1 MLSRLTAPF
10 KPGHA
15 TEPTQPPAGIKR
27 PDGIGA
33 IADGAIE
40 SANDA
45 HGGSMAIRLTV
56 EVDEERLR
64 GAGQDAGEGAIL
76 AQLDT
81 LKDGRVSLQTRDA
94 WLPVRLLTVRQR
106 LEPVAALPSASAA
119 SASRRA
125 AAGAPGSHRA
135 ADCTSDPRSEHT
147 GSGPQ
152 GARLSPRR
160 TGSPTSR
167 CRPGQGPTD
176 GASGTRPDSPASP
189 AAAPPCATV
198 AWELPGGCSA

>member
-94 WLPVRLLTVRQR
+94 WLPVRLVTVRKRLAPARAAGMFAARRQGNCPGEGGPAGPAGTAVQR
-106 LEPVAALPSASAA
+106 SLPGHRVPAQA
-119 SASRRA
+119 RRA
-125 AAGAPGSHRA
+125 ARFMY
-135 ADCTSDPRSEHT
+135 
-147 GSGPQ
+147 
-152 GARLSPRR
+152 LSPRR
-160 TGSPTSR
+160 RLNGAFTTELLA
-167 CRPGQGPTD
+167 
-176 GASGTRPDSPASP
+176 ASGMGNPA
-189 AAAPPCATV
+189 
-198 AWELPGGCSA
+198 GR